1 MKENVKDCAD
11 LIRKVTLTIH
21 RVMGLL
27 EDVEG
32 IVFPVPQDKVAERI
46 RMDMTY
52 FTLRVLNKEEPLRQE
67 AVDFLNRCFD
77 EPLDITAYE
86 RLREKASG
94 EDVSD
99 LFVFFPFLLQVDELL
114 GEQTDTP
121 ITFLY
126 LTSAETMVK
135 AMFNEMKTLTLAD
148 ILGIHRLCRGC
159 AGIIEQ
165 KLGKDLQYDP
175 LSNMSGDKQP
185 LVEACILLD
194 MHAGDKDALVAYL
207 ERTVLGEENT
217 EPEAKE
223 EQTEVS
229 VQDEEMEI
237 LEVEDAAEEEEPEQL
252 EQESEDTTDAMEEL
266 QQLIGLAEVKRRVQE
281 MVNLQI
287 VRKRCE
293 ELGIRRAPVSMHM
306 AFIGNPG
313 TGKTTVARILGQVY
327 KEAGIL
333 SKGHLVEVGQADI
346 VGKYV
351 GYTAAMVKD
360 LFKKAQG
367 GVLFIDEAYS
377 LVNDDNGGYGQE
389 AIDTLIKL
397 MEDQREDT
405 VVIVAGYPALMR
417 SFLDSN
423 PGLRSR
429 IPYEITFPDYTGEE
443 LFGIF
448 QHFCFEN
455 EIELRGR
462 IRTAVREWIREERER
477 YKSNFANA
485 RMVRNLFEQM
495 LLNQANRLVES
506 GSMDREDL
514 CRFVIA
520 DVPKKKVIIKDME
533 RRAEVKV
540 WQ

>member
-1 MKENVKDCAD
+1 
-11 LIRKVTLTIH
+11 
-21 RVMGLL
+21 
-27 EDVEG
+27 
-32 IVFPVPQDKVAERI
+32 
-46 RMDMTY
+46 
-52 FTLRVLNKEEPLRQE
+52 
-67 AVDFLNRCFD
+67 
-77 EPLDITAYE
+77 
-86 RLREKASG
+86 
-94 EDVSD
+94 
-99 LFVFFPFLLQVDELL
+99 
-114 GEQTDTP
+114 
-121 ITFLY
+121 
-126 LTSAETMVK
+126 
-135 AMFNEMKTLTLAD
+135 
-148 ILGIHRLCRGC
+148 
-159 AGIIEQ
+159 
-165 KLGKDLQYDP
+165 
-175 LSNMSGDKQP
+175 
-185 LVEACILLD
+185 
-194 MHAGDKDALVAYL
+194 
-207 ERTVLGEENT
+207 
-217 EPEAKE
+217 PEAKE

-237 LEVEDAAEEEEPEQL
+237 LEVEDAAEEEEPEQS

-266 QQLIGLAEVKRRVQE
+266 QQLIGLVEVKRRVQE
-281 MVNLQI
+281 MMHLQI
-287 VRKRCE
+287 VRRRCA

-333 SKGHLVEVGQADI
+333 TKGHLVEVGQADI

-351 GYTAAMVKD
+351 GYTAAQVKE
-360 LFKKAQG
+360 LFKKAKG
-367 GVLFIDEAYS
+367 GVLSIDEAYS

-397 MEDQREDT
+397 MEDHREDT

-417 SFLDSN
+417 SFLDVN

-462 IRTAVREWIREERER
+462 IRTAVRERIGEERER

-495 LLNQANRLVES
+495 LLNQANRLVEA
-506 GSMDREDL
+506 GSMDREEL
-514 CRFVIA
+514 CRFAIA
-520 DVPKKKVIIKDME
+520 DVPRRKVFGISG
-533 RRAEVKV
+533 
-540 WQ
+540 